1 MKKKNFLSR
10 YLAVRYIGCVLLV
23 LTLFSSGFGF
33 YLHRSLVQ
41 EELETDKAESTA
53 TLQTLS
59 MALTDWIQS
68 QVSLAKLIAN
78 SQSVIQACSHPENE
92 EIVSKAQ
99 SYLQSIHDR
108 YGFYEN
114 IPLALHKVDDSTLSV
129 TVNGQSRRISDG
141 QFFVDTVN
149 GKTVGKCNPQMSFI
163 KASRGGKDY
172 FISQVYPS
180 LLRGNPIFVIAVPV
194 YDSGRHVGTVVLAPQ
209 MDYFTDMFIKKI
221 RMGERGS
228 VFFSDDRNMFIAHH
242 NSKLILKKELGD
254 HTEYLQEISD
264 GKDDFFSIAGT
275 GEDFRY
281 LSMHVD
287 IPSQNILHEWFL
299 TVVKPKAEIEAG
311 ADEIIY
317 KLYWS
322 GTLLIVMVGLVLLG
336 LTRWLVTRPLSKVV
350 SYAKSIEQG
359 DFNASLALERSDEIG
374 VLADS
379 LRNMTVTILG
389 QLQTEMDLFKGILAG
404 IQNPFAVVDT
414 EMRLINCSDSM
425 INTTGRTGKS
435 DDFQGW
441 NIAKF
446 FFDDANRPVILSEVF
461 KDGRARHKVP
471 FAYTNPKGKAFEMLI
486 DVVLVRSDKG
496 EVLGGITFWNDITEL
511 KAQQR
516 AIEEQKDRIEH
527 AAVEAEQLSGITSES
542 LHSLMEDVASSS
554 QMTSEQ
560 EACLLETVTAIDELS
575 STIQEVAQNAS
586 LTAANAEG
594 TKEQAANGVLVAGET
609 ISSIHSVRELVSS
622 TQEDLKTL
630 GHQADAIGD
639 VMKIINDIA
648 DQTNLL
654 ALNAAIEA
662 ARAGEAG
669 RGFSVVAD
677 EVRKLAEKTIDATG
691 EVEGAIGA
699 IQSNSRQCFRSI
711 THVEAEVTTSVEN
724 VQKTDV
730 AFKKIAEFAEVTS
743 DMITGIA
750 TATDQQ
756 SAATEQIA
764 KTAGE
769 VRGMAEETNEVMTRS
784 DDSVRQLQKAFKQLN
799 DIIISMH

>member
-23 LTLFSSGFGF
+23 ITLFSSGFGF
-33 YLHRSLVQ
+33 YLHRNLVQ

-53 TLQTLS
+53 TLNTLS
-59 MALTDWIQS
+59 MALTDWIHS
-68 QVSLAKLIAN
+68 QVGLAKLIA
-78 SQSVIQACSHPENE
+78 STQSVVQACSNPENE
-92 EIVSKAQ
+92 DIVFEAQ
-99 SYLQSIHDR
+99 RFLQSIHDR

-114 IPLALHKVDDSTLSV
+114 IPLALHKTDSSPLEIE
-129 TVNGQSRRISDG
+129 VNGQSRRISDG
-141 QFFVDTVN
+141 QFFVDTVD
-149 GKTVGKCNPQMSFI
+149 GKTIGKCSPQMSFI
-163 KASRGGKDY
+163 KASREGKDY

-194 YDSGRHVGTVVLAPQ
+194 YNRGNHVGTVILALQ
-209 MDYFTDMFIKKI
+209 MNYFTDMFIKKI
-221 RMGERGS
+221 RMGERGR
-228 VFFSDDRNMFIAHH
+228 VFFSDDRNMFIAHPDPD
-242 NSKLILKKELGD
+242 LILKKELGD
-254 HTEYLQEISD
+254 HTQYLQNITD
-264 GKDDFFSIAGT
+264 GKEDFFSTAGT

-281 LSMHVD
+281 LSMHVE

-299 TVVKPKAEIEAG
+299 TVAQPRSEIEAG
-311 ADEIIY
+311 ADGILQ

-322 GTLLIVMVGLVLLG
+322 GALLIVMIGLVLFG
-336 LTRWLVTRPLSKVV
+336 LNRWLVTCPLARVV
-350 SYAKSIEQG
+350 SYSKSIEQG
-359 DFNASLALERSDEIG
+359 DFNAELSLKRSDEFG

-404 IQNPFAVVDT
+404 IQNPFAVVDP

-425 INTTGRTGKS
+425 IRTTGRMGRS
-435 DDFQGW
+435 EDFQGW
-441 NIAKF
+441 NISKF
-446 FFDDANRPVILSEVF
+446 FFDDANRPVLLSEVF
-461 KDGRARHKVP
+461 KDGKARNKVP
-471 FAYTNPKGKAFEMLI
+471 FAYTNPNGKSFEMLI

-511 KAQQR
+511 KSQQK
-516 AIEEQKDRIEH
+516 AIEEQKDRIEQ
-527 AAVEAEQLSGITSES
+527 AAVEAEQLSGTTSKS
-542 LHSLMEDVASSS
+542 LQSLIRDVADSSK
-554 QMTSEQ
+554 MTSEQ

-586 LTAANAEG
+586 LTAQNAEG
-594 TKEQAANGVLVAGET
+594 TKEQAANGVLVAEET

-622 TQEDLKTL
+622 TQGDLKTL

-711 THVEAEVTTSVEN
+711 SNVEAEVTTSVEN

-730 AFKKIAEFAEVTS
+730 AFKKIAELAEVTS

-769 VRGMAEETNEVMTRS
+769 VRGMAEETNAVMTRS